1 MVFHSYPLSQ
11 WLFSL
16 QFSIKKEVTL
26 REGRKM
32 KHRSYHFI
40 VPAFIVILLCIRTR
54 SEAEPLES
62 SVNISTLGCTG
73 TVAECLDQNEE
84 FQLDSHESR
93 RILLNKPIDISLA
106 LMADKPFC
114 DKTKAADCLPRRNGN
129 PKDTCQIYDRCR
141 AST

>member
-1 MVFHSYPLSQ
+1 
-11 WLFSL
+11 
-16 QFSIKKEVTL
+16 
-26 REGRKM
+26 M

-93 RILLNKPIDISLA
+93 RILLNKPIDINLA

-114 DKTKAADCLPRRNGN
+114 DKTKAADCLPPRNGN
-129 PKDTCQIYDRCR
+129 PKDTCQMYDRCR